1 MSTFIATLGPKKT
14 YNWEICK
21 REQLWGVVGRG
32 SNWRKNASRLKAG
45 DRVFVWRG
53 GERKGFIAEI
63 EALGPLKF
71 SDEPGVTVPWPEP
84 EWFGGVF
91 PMRVRREVDPPITD
105 HFPNANGR
113 VGLRFGFNNTALQ
126 HIFEEISSE
135 VASRIEAAF
144 AAVVPSSTPVGVPH
158 APGPL
163 PSPISKAE
171 PFEVDPDLVDRG
183 IAAHHTTVTALANWV
198 RAQGHTPL
206 VPAPGDPLF
215 DLAWLSGGVL
225 NVAEV
230 KSTTSANEESQLRLG
245 LGQVLRYR
253 QQLSAPGREVVA
265 WLVPEREPSDPT
277 WTQVCVGAGVHL
289 SWPALWREPTIRI

>member
-1 MSTFIATLGPKKT
+1 
-14 YNWEICK
+14 
-21 REQLWGVVGRG
+21 
-32 SNWRKNASRLKAG
+32 
-45 DRVFVWRG
+45 
-53 GERKGFIAEI
+53 
-63 EALGPLKF
+63 
-71 SDEPGVTVPWPEP
+71 
-84 EWFGGVF
+84 
-91 PMRVRREVDPPITD
+91 VDPPITD
-105 HFPNANGR
+105 HFPNENGR
-113 VGLRFGFNNTALQ
+113 FGLRFGFNNTALQ

-144 AAVVPSSTPVGVPH
+144 AAVAPVNTSVGVPH
-158 APGPL
+158 AAGPI
-163 PSPISKAE
+163 PAPISKAK

-183 IAAHHTTVTALANWV
+183 LAAHHTTVSALADWV
-198 RAQGHTPL
+198 RAQGHMPL

-215 DLAWLSGGVL
+215 DLAWLSRGVL

-289 SWPALWREPTIRI
+289 SWPALWRKQR